1 MIKDRN
7 IASDAN
13 ISLTKVETVTD
24 DGTLFKTISPK
35 ATVSAQAATATLATT
50 DFNKI
55 LTNTGSTGTVTLTL
69 PAAAD
74 VEWKWIKVQLTVAQ
88 IVRLLPATGEKIYLG
103 GSGVASKYLNIA
115 GVIWNYADVYSDG
128 TDYIV
133 TAYSGVLTK
142 EA

>member
-74 VEWKWIKVQLTVAQ
+74 VE
-88 IVRLLPATGEKIYLG
+88 
-103 GSGVASKYLNIA
+103 
-115 GVIWNYADVYSDG
+115 
-128 TDYIV
+128 
-133 TAYSGVLTK
+133 
-142 EA
+142 